1 MTAPTLLLRL
11 GRACARHPWRVLGA
25 WVLLIAAVLS
35 LAGAFGGRL
44 SSENTLPGSETQ
56 AAADLLAERF
66 PAAGGS
72 SATLVV
78 HGPADVAAAPAVED
92 LVVATADLPGV
103 DAVGEPVP
111 SPDGRT
117 VTIDV
122 HYPLAAPQVG
132 ADGVAELEGLLEAP
146 REAGLDAEV
155 GGEVVFANTEAPTG
169 VAEAV
174 GLSLALL
181 VLVVA
186 FGSVVAAGLPVAVAL
201 AGIAVGTGAMLLVA
215 RVVDVPADA
224 PQIATMIGIGVGVD
238 YALVLV
244 SRHRELL
251 ATGLEVDE
259 AAGLATATA
268 GRAVVLAGGT
278 VVVALLGL
286 WLTGLPFVGL
296 LGTAASAVVALA
308 VVASVTLVPALLG
321 LAGRRVLGS
330 RARRHAHAR
339 RALSAAPR
347 PPLAARW
354 AARVTRRPLPY
365 AVVGTALLLVLAAPV
380 LGMRFGQPDAGHTDP
395 SGTQRRAY
403 DLIAEAYGPGAN
415 GPLVVVVP
423 GAEDT
428 ERVARTVELLAAD
441 PGVAAVGEPVTGPAG
456 DTVLVTVLPTTAPQ
470 DPATEQLVH
479 RLRADLDQV
488 GTDVLLTGPTAGVLD
503 LGRALADRLPL
514 VVGTVVTLSALLL
527 LVVFGSVVVPVKA
540 ALLNLLAIGA
550 AYGALVVV
558 FQWGWGLGLVGLTET
573 QPVVSFVPVFL
584 FAVVF
589 GLSMDYEV
597 FLLSRVR
604 EEYTLTGDPVQAVT
618 EGTARTARVIT
629 SAAAIMVAVF
639 AAFVAGPEPLL
650 KMFGFGLAVAV
661 LIDATV
667 VRLLLFPSAMALLG
681 HSAWWAPRW
690 LTRRLPRL
698 DPDAASVRPADRPVP
713 DRLPAPVG

>member
-1 MTAPTLLLRL
+1 MTEPTALLRI
-11 GRACARHPWRVLGA
+11 GRACARHPWRVVGA
-25 WVLLIAAVLS
+25 WVLLVVTVLS
-35 LAGAFGGRL
+35 LAGAAGGRL
-44 SSENTLPGSETQ
+44 SSETALPGSETQ
-56 AAADLLAERF
+56 AAADLLADRF

-72 SATLVV
+72 TATLVV
-78 HGPADVAAAPAVED
+78 HGPADVAAHPAVAQ
-92 LVVATADLPGV
+92 LAVAAAQLQGV

-117 VTIDV
+117 ATIDV
-122 HYPLAAPQVG
+122 HYPVAAPQVG
-132 ADGVAELEGLLEAP
+132 ADGVAELEALLEAP
-146 REAGLDAEV
+146 RAADLVAEA

-169 VAEAV
+169 VAEAI

-181 VLVVA
+181 VLLVA

-201 AGIAVGTGAMLLVA
+201 GGIAVGTGAMLIVA
-215 RVVDVPADA
+215 RFADVPADA
-224 PQIATMIGIGVGVD
+224 PQIASMIGLGVGVD

-251 ATGLEVDE
+251 ATGLDVVE

-296 LGTAASAVVALA
+296 LGSAASAVVALA

-321 LAGRRVLGS
+321 LAGRRVLG
-330 RARRHAHAR
+330 RRVR
-339 RALSAAPR
+339 RGASLVGSAGGR

-365 AVVGTALLLVLAAPV
+365 AVVGTSLLLALAAPV
-380 LGMRFGQPDAGHTDP
+380 LGMQFGQPDAGHTDP

-403 DLIAEAYGPGAN
+403 DLVAEAYGPGAN

-423 GAEDT
+423 GAEDAA
-428 ERVARTVELLAAD
+428 RVARTAALLAAD
-441 PGVAAVGEPVTGPAG
+441 PGVAAVGEADLGPAG
-456 DTVLVTVLPTTAPQ
+456 DTAVVPVLPTTAPQ
-470 DPATEQLVH
+470 DPATEELVH

-488 GTDVLLTGPTAGVLD
+488 GTDVLLTGPAAGVLD
-503 LGRALADRLPL
+503 MGKALSDRLPL
-514 VVGTVVTLSALLL
+514 VVGSVVTLSALLL
-527 LVVFGSVVVPVKA
+527 LVVFGSVVVPIKA

-550 AYGALVVV
+550 AYGALVMV

-573 QPVVSFVPVFL
+573 QPIVSFVPVFL

-604 EEYTLTGDPVQAVT
+604 EEYARTGDPVAAVT

-661 LIDATV
+661 LVDATV
-667 VRLLLFPSAMALLG
+667 VRLLLVPAAMALLG
-681 HSAWWAPRW
+681 HRAWWAPAW
-690 LTRRLPRL
+690 LAARLPRVDL
-698 DPDAASVRPADRPVP
+698 EAPALAPVEASVPS
-713 DRLPAPVG
+713 RLPAPVA